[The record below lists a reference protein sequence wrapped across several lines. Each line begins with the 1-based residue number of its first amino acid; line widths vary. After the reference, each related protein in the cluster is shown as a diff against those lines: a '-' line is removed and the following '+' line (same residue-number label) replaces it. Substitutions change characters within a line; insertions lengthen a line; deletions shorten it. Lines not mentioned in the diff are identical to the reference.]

1 MGKVV
6 VTIEMKREEIDIV
19 VVVDESEGW
28 NRRQCE

>member
-1 MGKVV
+1 MGKI
-6 VTIEMKREEIDIV
+6 VTMEMEREEIDIV